1 MNIWS
6 SQDIAAAYEA
16 LSDEET
22 RKKYDKFG
30 EDGLNKGQTHDASD
44 IFNKYGS
51 AIIFRFLA
59 PIQDLFLSIL
69 SLPDALIS
77 SVCHP
82 HPHPH
87 PGVVQYVWGI

>member
-1 MNIWS
+1 M
-6 SQDIAAAYEA
+6 
-16 LSDEET
+16 

-51 AIIFRFLA
+51 AIMFRFLA
-59 PIQDLFLSIL
+59 PIQDIFLPIL
-69 SLPDALIS
+69 SLPDALIY
-77 SVCHP
+77 VCHPLPHP

-87 PGVVQYVWGI
+87 PCPHPRVVQYVWGI